1 MTGPSKKASSP
12 TLGLVSLTASLLAF
26 APGMAFAADA
36 TAEEESA
43 PEAEPSTPESAK
55 PEPPSLPPEPVPGL
69 APPIIDPYVA
79 REPAIAPSVWWLVTQ
94 AIPSPELVVGNE
106 GARFGMRWQVTPFL
120 YSFGIHRRLSPI
132 RTLIVEPIVRHSGSI
147 EFFVS
152 PEWVAYKGGTT
163 LVDVGVRTTIP
174 LLHRGEYLSASL
186 GVAHTSFDGWS
197 GVRYE
202 GGIYVLFGVL
212 GAVVAVS
219 PTPELA
225 PVSTALTLRV
235 RYF

>member
-1 MTGPSKKASSP
+1 MNGTP
-12 TLGLVSLTASLLAF
+12 TIVRVLGHVAVSASLLAV
-26 APGMAFAADA
+26 APRAAFAADD
-36 TAEEESA
+36 TSEEST
-43 PEAEPSTPESAK
+43 EEPSKPESTK
-55 PEPPSLPPEPVPGL
+55 PERPALPEPVPGL

-79 REPAIAPSVWWLVTQ
+79 HEPAVAPSVWWLLTQ

-106 GARFGMRWQVTPFL
+106 GARFGMRWQVTPLL

-132 RTLIVEPIVRHSGSI
+132 RTLVVEPIVRHSGSI

-163 LVDVGVRTTIP
+163 LVDVGVRATFP
-174 LLHRGEYLSASL
+174 LLHRGEYLSASI
-186 GVAHTSFDGWS
+186 GVAHTSFDGFR

-212 GAVVAVS
+212 GAVVTVS